1 MADNPDTGA
10 AQDVSQRLQKA
21 EAAGLRLA
29 LLGRSTAL
37 IPVAIWFISLGSER
51 TGILVGLG
59 LLAFAALGFGF
70 RAIVGTPRE
79 RPLYK
84 YVFFT
89 IDIAAIGA
97 IFAFA
102 PLSQGGDVPQIL
114 VYRGIG
120 IYYFFIVLGVAA
132 LTLSPRL
139 LLWCGIAIVGTWWAV
154 FAHITSGMART
165 LSWGDLPLASSAEE
179 YAALVLDPDFIAQGS
194 RFEETITLMIAA
206 LLLAFAVHR
215 ARMMVRDWAKADL
228 DRSRIADMFGQF
240 VPASIVER
248 LMGNR
253 AALAPARQDATV
265 LFLDIAG
272 FTSLSEERSPEEVI
286 AILNEVFDAAGECI
300 GRRGGVVTNLQGD
313 GLLAVFNVPG
323 RLDDHA
329 QAALEAAID
338 IAENV
343 SDRRFRNVEISVRVG
358 LHTGPVAAGI
368 VGSGHRQ
375 VYTVYGDTVNV
386 ASRLEQANK
395 DHSTVVMASAATIS
409 SAAQAPAE
417 FQQIGDVE
425 IRGLTAPI
433 GVYGMA
439 RQS

>member
-1 MADNPDTGA
+1 MTENPDASASQEVT
-10 AQDVSQRLQKA
+10 QRLRQA

-29 LLGRSTAL
+29 LLGRSLAL
-37 IPVAIWFISLGSER
+37 IPVALWFISLGSER
-51 TGILVGLG
+51 TGLLVGLG

-70 RAIVGTPRE
+70 RAIVGTRRE
-79 RPLYK
+79 HPIYK

-114 VYRGIG
+114 VYRSIG

-139 LLWCGIAIVGTWWAV
+139 LLWCGIAIVGVWWTI
-154 FAHITSGMART
+154 FTHIVSGMERT
-165 LSWGDLPLASSAEE
+165 VSWGDLPQASSADE
-179 YAALVLDPDFIAQGS
+179 YAALVLDRDFIARGS
-194 RFEETITLMIAA
+194 RFEESITFMITA

-215 ARMMVRDWAKADL
+215 ARMMVRDWAEADH
-228 DRSRIADMFGQF
+228 DRTRIADMFGQF

-248 LMGNR
+248 LLGNR
-253 AALAPARQDATV
+253 NALAPARQDATV

-272 FTSLSEERSPEEVI
+272 FTSLSEERNPEEVI

-323 RLDDHA
+323 EIDDHA
-329 QAALEAAID
+329 RAALETAID

-395 DHSTVVMASAATIS
+395 DHGTVVMTSNATIE
-409 SAAQAPAE
+409 SAGHTPDG
-417 FQQIGDVE
+417 FTPIGEVS
-425 IRGLTAPI
+425 IRGHTTPI
-433 GVYGMA
+433 RVYGLA